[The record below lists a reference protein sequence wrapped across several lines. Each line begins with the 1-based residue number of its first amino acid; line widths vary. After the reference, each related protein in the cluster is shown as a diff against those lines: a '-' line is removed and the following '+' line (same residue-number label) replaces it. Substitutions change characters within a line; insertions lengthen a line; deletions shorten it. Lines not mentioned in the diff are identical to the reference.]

1 MIKLTINELLNS
13 TEILQKLASK
23 ELKARLA
30 LEIARMLKSAEREI
44 QDFNEVRMKL
54 INKYGEKDENGELI
68 TDEKGNCKIMQE
80 EIKTFSNELNDLIAT
95 EIEIN
100 ANKLKLEQIENLD
113 FTPAEMSMLE
123 PFLETEEE

>member
-30 LEIARMLKSAEREI
+30 LEVARMLKSAEKEI

-68 TDEKGNCKIMQE
+68 TDEKGNCKIMQD
-80 EIKTFSNELNDLIAT
+80 EIKNFSSELNDLVGT
-95 EIEIN
+95 EVEIN
-100 ANKLKLEQIENLD
+100 ANKLKIEQIENLD

-123 PFLETEEE
+123 PFLDMDE